1 MQHGRARRAR
11 AHMHARTQSR
21 TRAAY
26 ECRRFSGQLGCKSSR
41 GLLLPRSALVAAL
54 LTHAILVGSG
64 LKEFMAHGRG
74 KNIHKIVKAYVMIV
88 KGKKEKTMRRQAG
101 AKDEAGDSAGK
112 EVHGTLD
119 PSTMQQVH
127 SGGGPGD

>member
-54 LTHAILVGSG
+54 LTHVILFGSG

-88 KGKKEKTMRRQAG
+88 KGKKEKKEGRQA

-112 EVHGTLD
+112 QVHGTLD